1 MSPSNGARAPCI
13 SIACEANGS
22 AIEKVQAPM
31 PRGERTSHAAIGL
44 EDHAAMDAVDQ
55 YFGQM
60 PSIELAGKK
69 MTPAEL
75 KTVFKANQAAR
86 WAVDET
92 RAKLKG
98 DILAARKASARRH
111 EIRLALRKY
120 ILATF
125 GPGAAQILSAFHFSM
140 PKKTGPKT
148 VEAKRSGATK
158 AKATRAARHTMGKK
172 QKKAIKGSPTAET
185 KKA

>member
-1 MSPSNGARAPCI
+1 
-13 SIACEANGS
+13 
-22 AIEKVQAPM
+22 M
-31 PRGERTSHAAIGL
+31 PRGERTSHAAIGF
-44 EDHAAMDAVDQ
+44 EDHAAMEAVDA
-55 YFGQM
+55 YFGQS

-75 KTVFKANQAAR
+75 KAVFKANQDAR
-86 WAVDET
+86 LTVDET

-98 DILAARKASARRH
+98 DILVARKASARRH

-125 GPGAAQILSAFHFSM
+125 GPGAAEMLSAFHFSM

-148 VEAKRSGATK
+148 VEAKKSAVAK

-172 QKKAIKGSPTAET
+172 QKKAIQAAPTAET